1 MKNKV
6 VGNATWIIGC
16 KIIKAI
22 LTLFV
27 TMYTARYLGPSNYG
41 LISYAASIIVFV
53 TPIMKL
59 GFDSILVHEIVER
72 PEEEGKIIGTSIF
85 SSLISSFFCI
95 LAVIVFVL
103 FVNANE
109 TDTLIVCGLY
119 SLLLIFQAV
128 ENIQYWFQAKLLS
141 KYPSIAMLVSYI
153 IVTVFQFFLL
163 TTNKSVFWFALSYSV
178 DYCIIAIL
186 LLLIYRKKGK
196 QKIVFCKNEFKRM
209 FVISRHYI
217 VSSMMVTIF
226 AQTDK
231 IMLKLMIDNTSVG
244 YYSAALTCAQMTAF
258 VFAAIIDSARPS
270 IFEGKKINKD
280 IFNNRLRYLYF
291 IIIYFSL
298 IVSLVMTIFAPI
310 IISILYGNDYSDS
323 VLALQII
330 VWFTTF
336 SYLGTI
342 RNIWILAEKKQ
353 KYLWI
358 INLSGAIFNILLNLI
373 LIPQYKIYGAAF
385 ASLLTQIFTN
395 VIIGYIIKPIRD
407 NNKIMFEALNPK
419 IIKKFIKSKKNN

>member
-280 IFNNRLRYLYF
+280 IFYNRLRYLYF

-419 IIKKFIKSKKNN
+419 IIKKFIKSKNNN